1 MSTLIMHSCPE
12 LVKASEQARAI
23 GAYFAA
29 IFAPLRTQEF
39 RNGLAALHRRYED
52 HKRQR
57 IDAIAVWHGK
67 CYPQGLYQLPC
78 FAFVPMKNHIRVEI
92 FQ

>member
-1 MSTLIMHSCPE
+1 MRTTVYTCPE
-12 LVKASEQARAI
+12 LVKASERAKEI

-29 IFAPLRTQEF
+29 ICAPLRTQEF
-39 RNGLAALHRRYED
+39 RDGLAALQRRYED

-67 CYPQGLYQLPC
+67 CYRQGLYQLPC
-78 FAFVPMKNHIRVEI
+78 FAFVPMKNHIRVAI